1 VPTDRDGLEE
11 IGRTVLLGEEIVVRK
26 FHAFVSLPET
36 SGDWE
41 EMAWL
46 AGQGVGLIHEI
57 RPAREIVRGHNGPG
71 RSGPFAAVGSVE
83 IVSRPDPVDV
93 SGSAITITHR
103 PARPPAL

>member
-26 FHAFVSLPET
+26 FHAFVPVPET

-46 AGQGVGLIHEI
+46 AGQGVGLIREI
-57 RPAREIVRGHNGPG
+57 RPARQIVENMMDEAEAILSRL
-71 RSGPFAAVGSVE
+71 SGA
-83 IVSRPDPVDV
+83 SR
-93 SGSAITITHR
+93 
-103 PARPPAL
+103 